1 LADTRIDYQLR
12 AEKQFKKEERA
23 TEGAKAMS
31 EYKAEVEAERAKT
44 ERLRALRL
52 AKEAAS
58 KKK

>member
-1 LADTRIDYQLR
+1 LTTNCGP
-12 AEKQFKKEERA
+12 KSSSKKEERA

-44 ERLRALRL
+44 ERLRVLRL
-52 AKEAAS
+52 AREAAS